1 MPRCYRHITVRLSRI
16 LICEPI
22 NQSIRPICK
31 PAQSHTSGHRHS
43 QHTPTA
49 HQSALATSLFSLEI
63 ETIFSEKK
71 IWNDWWWNI
80 FSDAVTSL
88 DSYPHIP
95 NCLTDY
101 WNFQNFRITPLNEL
115 NSFRYFRKILR
126 SAETVCA
133 ICLVRVTISGLSDIC
148 RIPEVGR
155 SVLVPVE
162 QQDLLPPSLMPFFI
176 WSCAG

>member
-1 MPRCYRHITVRLSRI
+1 MKYLLRCSNIPR
-16 LICEPI
+16 LI
-22 NQSIRPICK
+22 
-31 PAQSHTSGHRHS
+31 
-43 QHTPTA
+43 
-49 HQSALATSLFSLEI
+49 
-63 ETIFSEKK
+63 
-71 IWNDWWWNI
+71 
-80 FSDAVTSL
+80 
-88 DSYPHIP
+88 PHIP

-148 RIPEVGR
+148 RIPEVWR
-155 SVLVPVE
+155 SVLVPLE